1 MKLKKIIKNAE
12 EQGLH
17 IYEHNLAD
25 DIRFSANDEVFANM
39 ANISYNK
46 NTWVG
51 VFNTAH
57 PYESGNMVYG
67 SYKNVMKACI
77 DYSLKEMKNKFK

>member
-12 EQGLH
+12 DQGLY
-17 IYEHNLAD
+17 IYQHNLAN

-39 ANISYNK
+39 VNITYN

-77 DYSLKEMKNKFK
+77 NYSLNEMKNKFK